1 MVLLDEEGL
10 RVIVMVLCLQNW
22 VLISPVGLP
31 GQQQIEEY
39 RVQLTLGGDFLTA
52 LLPISGWFVFEDQI
66 TSHQMDYSFLLPK
79 DLSDSAVLDIGLA
92 LKKKLVN

>member
-39 RVQLTLGGDFLTA
+39 RVQFTLGGDFLTA
-52 LLPISGWFVFEDQI
+52 LLPISGWGEDKI
-66 TSHQMDYSFLLPK
+66 SSRHMDYSFLLPK
-79 DLSDSAVLDIGLA
+79 DLSASAVLDMGLA
-92 LKKKLVN
+92 LKNKNG